1 MTKNKKLVP
10 LGLQFRDMRRRVTPK
25 IKIVTILLLLLS
37 VAQLALA
44 ASQLP
49 SSARDSV
56 YAVLRR
62 MTLREVAGG
71 YTTINSIRVRGGRTI
86 EVRASKE
93 LAYYPFREES
103 VAQFY
108 DSVRMALPESYR
120 RHTLRIYA
128 DGELIDNLVPQYY
141 ASKVRDARFTNPSAR
156 PLTRR
161 KSALSQPDRGL
172 AGRHIALWQSH
183 GRYYD
188 AEKGVWKWQ
197 RSRLW
202 ETVEDLYTQSYVLP
216 YILPMLESAGATVLL
231 PRERSLQRAELI
243 ADNDSE
249 SIGELYYR
257 EIAERP
263 YRWKSEAGGFAQLLD
278 VYPSGHNP
286 FTDGTVRYVATTDEL
301 GGTATATW
309 GGEIAKS
316 GLYTLYVSY
325 KSLRRSVRDARYRVY
340 ASGGVHEIEVN
351 QRMGGSMW
359 VPLGEFYFEA
369 GEYDRLVTLDN
380 YSTEEGVVVADAVK
394 IGGGMGNVE
403 RGGETSGYP
412 RYTEGARYWLQW
424 SGFGEEVYAP
434 KGGTDDYKEDYMSR
448 PHWINA
454 LMGGSQRLGGEAGRS
469 IPLDM
474 ALAFHSD
481 AGVRLNDDVIG
492 TLGIYC
498 TKENKGRFEDNISRM
513 RSRDLTDVIMT
524 QIVDDIRALH
534 EPNWTRRGMW
544 DRGYY
549 EARMGGCP
557 TMLLELLS
565 HQNFADMR
573 YGLDPS
579 FRFDVS
585 RAVYKGVLRF
595 LASQYGVEYVVQPLP
610 VNSFSAE
617 LTEGGVR
624 LSWQPTEDRLESTAT
639 PDYYILYTRT
649 EGGGFDTG
657 MRVEGTSVEVALPD
671 DTLCSY
677 RLTAVNRGGESFPS
691 ETLSACR
698 VTEAKGRVLV
708 VNGFDRVAAPLSIQ
722 GDSIAGFYNRYDSG
736 VGYIRDI
743 AFIGEQTNFDR
754 RLSRSENDS
763 YALGQSY
770 SDYEGEIIAGNTF
783 DYPAMHGRSIV
794 RAGYSFCSSSRRAV
808 EQGRVSLE
816 GYDVV
821 DVVMGKQRTTAIG
834 RGAMGYRYE
843 VFGEALERVLADYS
857 SAGGALLLSGSYMFD
872 DLWHSPLSDESSRR
886 FARDVLHA
894 EFGGSMATRRGAVE
908 SVAKSYGRRER
919 LSFNQQLS
927 SEIYCV
933 ESPEVVAPS
942 KDAVTILRYA
952 GSGSSA
958 AVAYR
963 AKEGATGG
971 GVVVVGFP
979 FETIGDEEQRD
990 GCMSQIIN
998 ILTTPIE

>member
-1 MTKNKKLVP
+1 MLLAP
-10 LGLQFRDMRRRVTPK
+10 LFAVQ
-25 IKIVTILLLLLS
+25 
-37 VAQLALA
+37 AALA
-44 ASQLP
+44 AEPIP
-49 SSARDSV
+49 SYVRDSV
-56 YAVLRR
+56 AAVLRR
-62 MTLREVAGG
+62 MTLAEVAGG
-71 YTTINSIRVRGGRTI
+71 YVSINSLRVRSGRTI

-103 VAQFY
+103 VKRFY
-108 DSVRMALPESYR
+108 DSVRVALPEAYR
-120 RHTLRIYA
+120 RHTILIYA
-128 DGELIDNLVPQYY
+128 DGKLIDKLIPQYY
-141 ASKVRDARFTNPSAR
+141 TSKIRDARFTNPSDRA
-156 PLTRR
+156 LVRR
-161 KSALSQPDRGL
+161 VSRVSHPDRGL

-188 AEKGVWKWQ
+188 AEKEVWRWQ

-216 YILPMLESAGATVLL
+216 YLLPMLENAGATVLL
-231 PRERSLQRAELI
+231 PRERSLQREELI

-249 SIGELYYR
+249 SKSEGYYR
-257 EIAERP
+257 EIADRP
-263 YRWKSEAGGFAQLLD
+263 YRWRSEDLGFAQLLEL
-278 VYPSGHNP
+278 YPSGHNP

-309 GGEIAKS
+309 GGEIKN
-316 GLYTLYVSY
+316 GGIYTVYVSY
-325 KSLRRSVRDARYRVY
+325 KSLKRSVRDARYRVY

-351 QRMGGSMW
+351 QQMGGSMW

-380 YSTEEGVVVADAVK
+380 YSSEEGVVVADAVK

-424 SGFGEEVYAP
+424 SGFDEAVYAP

-454 LMGGSQRLGGEAGRS
+454 LMGGSQRLSDEEGKS

-498 TKENKGRFEDNISRM
+498 TQENKGRFEDKISRM
-513 RSRDLTDVIMT
+513 RSRDLTDVVMT

-565 HQNFADMR
+565 HQDFADMR

-585 RAVYKGVLRF
+585 RAIYKGVLRF
-595 LASQYGVEYVVQPLP
+595 LSSQYGVEYVVQPLP

-624 LSWQPTEDRLESTAT
+624 LSWQPTEDRLEATAT

-657 MRVEGTSVEVALPD
+657 VRVEGTTIELELPHD
-671 DTLCSY
+671 KLCSY

-691 ETLSACR
+691 ETLSVCR
-698 VTEAKGRVLV
+698 VSAERGRVMV

-736 VGYIRDI
+736 APYIQDI
-743 AFIGEQTNFDR
+743 AFIGEQINFDR
-754 RLSRSENDS
+754 RLSRSESDS
-763 YALGQSY
+763 HALGQSY

-783 DYPAMHGRSIV
+783 DYPAVHGRSFV
-794 RAGYSFCSSSRRAV
+794 RAGYSFCSSSRKAV
-808 EQGRVSLE
+808 EQGRVSLD
-816 GYDVV
+816 GYDIV

-843 VFGEALERVLADYS
+843 VFGEAMERVLADYS
-857 SAGGALLLSGSYMFD
+857 AAGGALLLSGSYMFD
-872 DLWHSPLSDESSRR
+872 DLWHSPLSDKKSRE
-886 FARDVLHA
+886 FAREVLHA
-894 EFGGSMATRRGAVE
+894 EFGGAMASRRGVVE
-908 SVAKSYGRRER
+908 GVAKHYGSRER
-919 LSFNQQLS
+919 ITFNMTPC

-933 ESPEVVAPS
+933 ESPEVLSPA
-942 KDAVTILRYA
+942 KDAVTIMRYA

-963 AKEGATGG
+963 AKDGDKCG
-971 GVVVVGFP
+971 GVVLLGFP
-979 FETIGDEEQRD
+979 FETILDEAQRD
-990 GCMSQIIN
+990 GAMQQIIE
-998 ILTTPIE
+998 ILTK

>member
-10 LGLQFRDMRRRVTPK
+10 LELQFRDMRRRVTPN
-25 IKIVTILLLLLS
+25 IKIVILLLLVVVMGE
-37 VAQLALA
+37 VAMA
-44 ASQLP
+44 AEPIP
-49 SSARDSV
+49 SYVRDSV
-56 YAVLRR
+56 AAVLRR

-71 YTTINSIRVRGGRTI
+71 YVSINSLRVRSGRTI

-103 VAQFY
+103 VKRFY
-108 DSVRMALPESYR
+108 DSVRVALPESYR
-120 RHTLRIYA
+120 RHTILIYA
-128 DGELIDNLVPQYY
+128 DGKLIDKLVPQYY
-141 ASKVRDARFTNPSAR
+141 TSKIRDARFTNPSDRA
-156 PLTRR
+156 LVRR
-161 KSALSQPDRGL
+161 VSRVSQPDRGL

-188 AEKGVWKWQ
+188 AEKEVWRWQ

-216 YILPMLESAGATVLL
+216 YLLPMLENAGATVLL
-231 PRERSLQRAELI
+231 PRERSLQREELI
-243 ADNDSE
+243 ADNDPYTICAGRYKE
-249 SIGELYYR
+249 SVE
-257 EIAERP
+257 AK
-263 YRWKSEAGGFAQLLD
+263 YRWKSEDLGFAQILD
-278 VYPSGHNP
+278 IYPSGHNP

-309 GGEIAKS
+309 GGEIVES
-316 GLYTLYVSY
+316 GIYTVYVSY

-340 ASGGVHEIEVN
+340 ASGGVHEVEVN

-403 RGGETSGYP
+403 RAGETSGYP

-424 SGFGEEVYAP
+424 SGFDEAVYAP

-454 LMGGSQRLGGEAGRS
+454 LMGGSQRLSDEEGRS
-469 IPLDM
+469 IPLDL

-498 TKENKGRFEDNISRM
+498 TQENKGRFEDKISRM
-513 RSRDLTDVIMT
+513 RSRDLTDVVMT

-585 RAVYKGVLRF
+585 RAIYKGVLRF
-595 LASQYGVEYVVQPLP
+595 LSSQYGVEYVVQPLP

-649 EGGGFDTG
+649 EGGGFDLG
-657 MRVEGTSVEVALPD
+657 VRVEGTSVEVTLPSD
-671 DTLCSY
+671 KLCSY

-698 VTEAKGRVLV
+698 VSAERGRVMV

-736 VGYIRDI
+736 APYIQDI
-743 AFIGEQTNFDR
+743 AFIGEQINFDR
-754 RLSRSENDS
+754 RLSRSERDS
-763 YALGQSY
+763 HALGQSY

-783 DYPAMHGRSIV
+783 DYPAVHGRSIV

-816 GYDVV
+816 GYDIV

-857 SAGGALLLSGSYMFD
+857 AAGGALLLSGSYMFD
-872 DLWHSPLSDESSRR
+872 DLWHSPLSDKRSRE
-886 FARDVLHA
+886 FAREVLHA

-908 SVAKSYGRRER
+908 SVAKSYGVRER
-919 LSFNQQLS
+919 LSFNQTLS
-927 SEIYCV
+927 EDIYCV
-933 ESPEVVAPS
+933 ESPEVVTPT
-942 KDAVTILRYA
+942 KGAVTILRYA

-963 AKEGATGG
+963 AKEGAQCAS
-971 GVVVVGFP
+971 VVVMGFP
-979 FETIGDEEQRD
+979 FETILDEAQRD
-990 GCMSQIIN
+990 GAMQQIIE
-998 ILTTPIE
+998 ILTK